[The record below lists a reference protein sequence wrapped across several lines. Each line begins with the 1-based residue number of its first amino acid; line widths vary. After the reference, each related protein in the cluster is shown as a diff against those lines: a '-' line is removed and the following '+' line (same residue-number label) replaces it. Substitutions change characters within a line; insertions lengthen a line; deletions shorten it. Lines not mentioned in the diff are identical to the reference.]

1 MPSASASAFRVKSLF
16 PAGLYFA
23 VPGCR
28 LIGVGQD
35 EDAQPLVRRA
45 DFCRREQ
52 ARRRRVAH
60 APKLSQDGFKAEGD
74 MPGDVFEEHPLGA
87 AVPDNPGDLGPEVAG
102 IVCTAALASGAEG
115 LAGVSGEDDVKGA
128 AKGAGIKAAKIIPDW
143 RRGEI
148 PCALG
153 GDEDGAGPALPF
165 DESARVEA
173 GFGEHDAHIQASAA
187 CAEGQSVPGT

>member
-1 MPSASASAFRVKSLF
+1 
-16 PAGLYFA
+16 
-23 VPGCR
+23 
-28 LIGVGQD
+28 VGQD

-52 ARRRRVAH
+52 TRRRRVAH
-60 APKLSQDGFKAEGD
+60 APKLSQHGFKAKGD
-74 MPGDVFEEHPLGA
+74 VTGDVFEEDPLWA
-87 AVPDNPGDLGPEVAG
+87 ALADDACNLGPEVTG
-102 IVCTAALASGAEG
+102 VVGTLALSSGAEG
-115 LAGVSGEDDVKGA
+115 LAGISCKDDVEGA
-128 AKGAGIKAAKIIPDW
+128 EERPGIEYAQIVPNW
-143 RRGEI
+143 GRGEI

-173 GFGEHDAHIQASAA
+173 GFGKHEAQIQASAA